1 MRTLTAF
8 VIVAVLLCWAHELA
22 AQGDGGGFGGGGF
35 GGGEGGFGG
44 GGGFGGRP
52 VPPRKPSL
60 RPTFTATVLRL
71 RVPAA
76 MVKGYFAEGK
86 LTLSHEDVAELL
98 AAGEVLQIVRA
109 ATPDGGISWERTTSY
124 ISGFSS
130 IVAEYAVGWQPE
142 TSEYESGSALGLVQP
157 PPLKKGRP
165 PGLMEMLFEQKS
177 VAALE
182 ERAVPLPVLH
192 TRLYRTDLVANTE
205 DGPAAVNKIEARPP
219 EPASERPELKLA
231 LPHQTEYS
239 AEYVGPVSGGQ
250 VVIRQTRRI
259 DSEHDEIVLTWSE
272 SSGPL
277 EGLAKPDASD
287 ASFSRAV
294 EAEVLLAPL
303 ADFLTSQ
310 ALSSSR
316 IDAAAAASLRE
327 KGKTLW
333 RGGGV
338 VSLFPGRESLHLDR
352 ETNETFVAGFT
363 TIVAE
368 GAVAWEPQTT
378 EVARKSSLRVRLL
391 GRTKADE
398 AILRV
403 LSFALTEGV
412 VARTVDVPLPSG
424 RASVEIG
431 LPEETEWEVENVI
444 VALPRERTLVLVF
457 GVPPVAPGETPPA
470 EQVALFLLTAR

>member
-1 MRTLTAF
+1 MER
-8 VIVAVLLCWAHELA
+8 HLA
-22 AQGDGGGFGGGGF
+22 D
-35 GGGEGGFGG
+35 
-44 GGGFGGRP
+44 
-52 VPPRKPSL
+52 
-60 RPTFTATVLRL
+60 
-71 RVPAA
+71 
-76 MVKGYFAEGK
+76 GK
-86 LTLSHEDVAELL
+86 LTLSHEDVAELS

-109 ATPDGGISWERTTSY
+109 ATPDGGISCERAVTY
-124 ISGFSS
+124 LSGFSS

-142 TSEYESGSALGLVQP
+142 TAEHDSGSALQLIQP

-165 PGLMEMLFEQKS
+165 AGLMEMLFEQKS
-177 VAALE
+177 VAELE
-182 ERAVPLPVLH
+182 EQAVPLPVLH
-192 TRLYRTDLVANTE
+192 THLCRTDLVANTE

-219 EPASERPELKLA
+219 DPASERPELKLA
-231 LPHQTEYS
+231 LPHKTEYS
-239 AEYVGPVSGGQ
+239 AEYVGPASEGQ

-259 DSEHDEIVLTWSE
+259 DSEHDEIVLTWSR
-272 SSGPL
+272 SSDPL
-277 EGLAKPDASD
+277 EGLAKPDPSD

-310 ALSSSR
+310 AFSSSQ

-338 VSLFPGRESLHLDR
+338 VSLLPGRESLHLDR
-352 ETNETFVAGFT
+352 ETSETFVSGFT

-368 GAVAWEPQTT
+368 GAVAWKPETSK
-378 EVARKSSLRVRLL
+378 VARRSSLRVRLL

-403 LSFALTEGV
+403 LRFKLTQGV
-412 VARTVDVPLPSG
+412 VSKSADVPVPPG
-424 RASVEIG
+424 GASVEVG

-444 VALPRERTLVLVF
+444 VALPRGRTLVLVF
-457 GVPPVAPGETPPA
+457 GVPPGAPGEPAPA

>member
-22 AQGDGGGFGGGGF
+22 AQRGGGGFGEGGFGGGG
-35 GGGEGGFGG
+35 GGFGAGG

-205 DGPAAVNKIEARPP
+205 DGPAAVNKIEAR
-219 EPASERPELKLA
+219 
-231 LPHQTEYS
+231 
-239 AEYVGPVSGGQ
+239 GGQ

-272 SSGPL
+272 SSDPL

-294 EAEVLLAPL
+294 EGEVLLAPL

-327 KGKTLW
+327 KGETLW

-424 RASVEIG
+424 GASVQIG